1 MGVIASLRG
10 AVSAIALDSFVLD
23 VGGVGYLVNTS
34 PQTLS
39 AVRTGQEVLVHTEL
53 VVREDSMTLYGFLTK
68 DETDLFR
75 TIQSVSGIGPRIAIA
90 VLAVMDPS
98 RFARAVLDEDVKTL
112 TSVPGIG
119 KKGAQRMVLELKD
132 KVAPFASSPK
142 ESGEPAPLE
151 ADPAQES
158 DSETR
163 AAKDVVQGLQG
174 LGWPEKGAREAVEA
188 VLAGYEEK
196 EKGSSANLDSGV
208 LLRLALRHLGGRA

>member
-1 MGVIASLRG
+1 MIASLRG

-53 VVREDSMTLYGFLTK
+53 VVREDSMTIYGFLTK
-68 DETDLFR
+68 DEADLFR

-90 VLAVMDPS
+90 VLAVMDPAT
-98 RFARAVLDEDVKTL
+98 FARAVLNEDLKTL

-119 KKGAQRMVLELKD
+119 KKGAQRMTLELKD
-132 KVAPFASSPK
+132 KVAPFAAGTSECAAPVPSAPETNESSV
-142 ESGEPAPLE
+142 L
-151 ADPAQES
+151 
-158 DSETR
+158 DSR

-174 LGWPEKGAREAVEA
+174 LGWPEKGAKEAVEA
-188 VLAGYEEK
+188 VLLSYEES
-196 EKGSSANLDSGV
+196 EQGSSASLDSGV
-208 LLRLALRHLGGRA
+208 LLRLSLRQLGGRS

>member
-1 MGVIASLRG
+1 M
-10 AVSAIALDSFVLD
+10 SAIALDSFVLD

-39 AVRTGQEVLVHTEL
+39 AVRTGQELLVHTEL
-53 VVREDSMTLYGFLTK
+53 VVREDSMTVYGFLTK

-90 VLAVMDPS
+90 VLAVMDPA
-98 RFARAVLDEDVKTL
+98 RFARAVLEEDLKTL

-119 KKGAQRMVLELKD
+119 KKGAQRMTLELKD
-132 KVAPFASSPK
+132 KVAPFAASTA
-142 ESGEPAPLE
+142 EGEVPAPAE
-151 ADPAQES
+151 IETAEES
-158 DSETR
+158 ILDTR

-188 VLAGYEEK
+188 VLANYEEN